1 MKISIFGKNL
11 EVSDYLRDMVEKKVT
26 KLDRFFPKDTNAQVT
41 LSLEHNRHIA
51 EVTIP
56 YEGGII
62 RADESTG
69 DMYASIDGVIEKLER
84 QVERY
89 KTRMGRY
96 HKAAPAAIEPEDA
109 DDIDEEDEPRIVRV
123 KQFNIKPMDE
133 EEAMLQIEML
143 GHSFYVFENANT
155 GKINVLYKRKDG
167 NYGLIGPEE

>member
-26 KLDRFFPKDTNAQVT
+26 KLDRFFPKDANAQVT

-56 YEGGII
+56 YDGMVI

-84 QVERY
+84 QIDRY
-89 KTRMGRY
+89 KTRVSRA
-96 HKAAPAAIEPEDA
+96 HKAAPSIPEPEDA
-109 DDIDEEDEPRIVRV
+109 DDIDEDEEPRIVRV
-123 KQFNIKPMDE
+123 KRFDIKPMDE

-143 GHSFYVFENANT
+143 GHSFYVFENAQT

-167 NYGLIGPEE
+167 NYGLIEPEE